1 MLWVDLG
8 RSPLHCEPFG
18 GVAPAIFTNPPLF
31 HIVEAIFSSL
41 QLVNAR
47 ISSVLSKTKPI
58 VPFSCTPRVQEI
70 HTKADFVHLT
80 PGLLGLGLLFNCHA

>member
-41 QLVNAR
+41 QLVNPMM
-47 ISSVLSKTKPI
+47 I
-58 VPFSCTPRVQEI
+58 TPWPLVYTDGSRKI
-70 HTKADFVHLT
+70 GILLT
-80 PGLLGLGLLFNCHA
+80 LACLKLGLKKGYKLVNKNILQIF